1 MRFSF
6 ALSPFKMWTFLD
18 IFVEL
23 TISKISSYKDL
34 SSLITYTFAFFIC
47 FLVIFTSYPA
57 KHTFNTANWDESEI
71 RIPSSYEVDTYI
83 DNLSKDSIVI
93 NSFIDNN
100 YLVSFDMLPTVEDR
114 DFNYEHKKL
123 DTHDDMF

>member
-1 MRFSF
+1 
-6 ALSPFKMWTFLD
+6 MWTFLA

-23 TISKISSYKDL
+23 TISKISSQKDL
-34 SSLITYTFAFFIC
+34 SSLIKYTFAYFIC
-47 FLVIFTSYPA
+47 FLVIFTSSLA

-93 NSFIDNN
+93 NSFRDNN
-100 YLVSFDMLPTVEDR
+100 YLVSFDMPSTVLNDSRYNLLMNSETELL
-114 DFNYEHKKL
+114 FKVN
-123 DTHDDMF
+123 